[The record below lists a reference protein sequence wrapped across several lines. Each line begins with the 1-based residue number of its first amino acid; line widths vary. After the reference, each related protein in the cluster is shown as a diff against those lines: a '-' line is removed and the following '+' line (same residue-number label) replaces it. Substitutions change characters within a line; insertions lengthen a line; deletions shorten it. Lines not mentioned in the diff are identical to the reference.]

1 MGWRVVSKGVRERKD
16 RTRGDPGVSE
26 VTEAKRG
33 MLREEGQQAQY

>member
-16 RTRGDPGVSE
+16 RTRGDPRVSE